1 VGPSR
6 TYLPLKNLALVIGL
20 LPISL
25 ALMGCGMSPAA
36 APASPN
42 NGSTVLLT
50 AYGAT
55 CDGQHNDQP
64 ALQAALSD
72 VSSKG
77 GGVVVVPPA
86 TCRIVQTESAPST
99 NLTGPVTIRGA
110 SSLSTLSFDSDQPSV
125 YRELIRV
132 SGTSPS
138 LQGVRLVRATDI
150 SGVMVHIGPSTN
162 LTFDNV
168 VIDGR
173 KDVYG
178 TRVFH
183 GIALGGGS
191 DDVIKDVAV
200 VNTTIQNVE
209 YGIFQ
214 ANSTRSTTDGFRVD
228 SSTFTRNHADD
239 LELNAPEGA
248 ITNVS
253 VTRSRFLDNKKT
265 ADPFGS
271 GFGVGLAN
279 VQHALIEKNT
289 FKGYRY
295 EPIHIEDRSGFVT
308 VRDNSFSDS
317 FTAPVNW
324 ASHVLVIGSSHDIT
338 ITNNAFDTTG
348 NPNSIDCVYVGA
360 GGGPTAPDKVWVT
373 GNTFKLRP
381 SAEVIAVYGAT
392 NVTTSSNTTTPVT

>member
-1 VGPSR
+1 MGPSR
-6 TYLPLKNLALVIGL
+6 TYLPLKKLALVIGL

-25 ALMGCGMSPAA
+25 VLMGCGTSPAA
-36 APASPN
+36 APASPKN
-42 NGSTVLLT
+42 ENTVLLT
-50 AYGAT
+50 AYGAV

-64 ALQAALSD
+64 ALQSALNELSA
-72 VSSKG
+72 KG
-77 GGVVVVPPA
+77 GGVVVVPSA
-86 TCRIVQTESAPST
+86 TCRIVQTEAAPST

-110 SSLSTLSFDSDQPSV
+110 SNLATLSFDSDQPSV
-125 YRELIRV
+125 YRELFRV
-132 SGTSPS
+132 SGNSPS
-138 LQGVRLVRATDI
+138 LQGARLVRAGDI
-150 SGVMVHIGPSTN
+150 SGVMVNIGPSTN
-162 LTFDNV
+162 LSLDNV
-168 VIDGR
+168 VIDGK

-178 TRVFH
+178 ARVFH
-183 GIALGGGS
+183 GISLGGGPG
-191 DDVIKDVAV
+191 DVIKDVAMG
-200 VNTTIQNVE
+200 NTTIQNVD
-209 YGIFQ
+209 YGVFQ
-214 ANSTRSTTDGFRVD
+214 ANNIRSTTDGFRVD

-248 ITNVS
+248 ITHVS

-295 EPIHIEDRSGFVT
+295 EPIHIEDRSAFVT
-308 VRDNSFSDS
+308 IRDNSFADS
-317 FTAPVNW
+317 FTVAVNW

-338 ITNNAFDTTG
+338 ITNNTFDTTG

-360 GGGPTAPDKVWVT
+360 GGGPAAPDKVSVT

-392 NVTTSSNTTTPVT
+392 NVTTSSNMTTPVT